1 MKQNSGFTHPV
12 FLSIEFASIIVHLK
26 ILTLIVA
33 YGCHKEGVNQA
44 SLLEG
49 LRRDGILGL
58 YSSRS
63 WFPGSTAELD
73 HTLKAQRAHD
83 SIKQPV
89 IPTGQEEQPQPLE
102 NPESKAT
109 AQPQAVDA
117 RFGVLGPPTEP
128 TLKILE
134 GYEIMETTTRT
145 L

>member
-33 YGCHKEGVNQA
+33 YGCHKEGVNEA
-44 SLLEG
+44 SHLEG
-49 LRRDGILGL
+49 LRLDGISGL
-58 YSSRS
+58 HSSRS
-63 WFPGSTAELD
+63 WFPGSTAEPD
-73 HTLKAQRAHD
+73 HTLEAQRAHD
-83 SIKQPV
+83 SIKQPG
-89 IPTGQEEQPQPLE
+89 IPTGPEEPHQPLK

-128 TLKILE
+128 TL
-134 GYEIMETTTRT
+134 
-145 L
+145 